1 MSAPARPRS
10 SLNRRPQFGNRPVP
24 PVPETL
30 ENTGLSPEALVDLVL
45 KSLYVQGARTGQ
57 QLTDTIR
64 IPFALIDDRLLDLQQ
79 RQFVEV
85 RGAKGHGR
93 GGYTFDL
100 TGKGRERA
108 REAMDSNQYVGPA
121 PVPLAKYREWV
132 ERQSIKGVSVSREG
146 IEVGFSHLVLDPKFL
161 DQLGPAINSAKSMF
175 LYGDSGNGKT
185 NLAESIARMMGGD
198 LVVPYAVDVDGHV
211 MVLYDPVHHRALPEG
226 RVNGNQ
232 SDEDW
237 LEPVHVYDRR
247 FARVQRPV
255 VFTGGE
261 LTLDQ
266 LDLQYDS
273 HSKVYQA
280 PFQVKANGGVLIIDD
295 FGRQRVRPRDLLNR
309 WIVPLEK
316 RMDYLTL
323 HTGHKFPVPFDS
335 LLIFATNLDPLD
347 LVDEAFL
354 RRIHYKIFVPSPT
367 KEEYQKIF
375 RRICVSRQIAYRNE
389 AVDWIYENFYGRLGI
404 PPRSCHPRDVVDH
417 LCDYARFVDSEPV
430 LAEHLLQGAC
440 ASYFL
445 DMPDGGGEIGAG
457 AVAADAN
464 ADEPP
469 ETGFEDLATALAR
482 APLEPAAEPP
492 RASAEPSA
500 EPSATTVGGPAES
513 TGP

>member
-10 SLNRRPQFGNRPVP
+10 SLNRRAQFGTRPVP
-24 PVPETL
+24 PVPDAIED
-30 ENTGLSPEALVDLVL
+30 TGLSAEALADLVL
-45 KSLYVQGARTGQ
+45 KTLYVQGARTGQ
-57 QLTDTIR
+57 QLTDSIR
-64 IPFALIDDRLLDLQQ
+64 LPFALIDDRLLDLQQ

-108 REAMDSNQYVGPA
+108 REAMDSNHYVGPA
-121 PVPLAKYREWV
+121 PVPLANYREWV
-132 ERQSIKGVSVSREG
+132 EKQSIKGVSVSREG
-146 IEVGFSHLVLDPKFL
+146 IEIGFSHLVLDPKFL

-198 LVVPYAVDVDGHV
+198 LFVPYAVDIDGHV
-211 MVLYDPVHHRALPEG
+211 MVVHDPVHHRDLPEG
-226 RVNGNQ
+226 RVNGNAG
-232 SDEDW
+232 EEW

-247 FARVQRPV
+247 FARVMRPV

-367 KEEYQKIF
+367 KEEYQRIF
-375 RRICVSRQIAYRNE
+375 RRICVSRQISYRHE
-389 AVDWIYENFYGRLGI
+389 AVDWIYENFYARLGI
-404 PPRSCHPRDVVDH
+404 QPRSCHPRDVVDH
-417 LCDYARFVDSEPV
+417 LCDYARFVDTEPV

-445 DMPDGGGEIGAG
+445 DMPDGGGEEGATV
-457 AVAADAN
+457 VAADAN
-464 ADEPP
+464 AEEQG
-469 ETGFEDLATALAR
+469 ETGTEDLASALAR
-482 APLEPAAEPP
+482 ATAEAGGDAAEV
-492 RASAEPSA
+492 SAGGTVEP
-500 EPSATTVGGPAES
+500 
-513 TGP
+513 

>member
-10 SLNRRPQFGNRPVP
+10 SLNRRPQFAGRPVP
-24 PVPETL
+24 VVPETL
-30 ENTGLSPEALVDLVL
+30 ADTGLSPEALVDLIL
-45 KSLYVQGARTGQ
+45 KTLYVQGARTGQ
-57 QLTDTIR
+57 QLTDSIR

-85 RGAKGHGR
+85 RGSRGHGR

-100 TGKGRERA
+100 AGKGRERA

-121 PVPLAKYREWV
+121 PVPLTKYREWV
-132 ERQSIKGVSVSREG
+132 ETQSIKGVSVSREG
-146 IEVGFSHLVLDPKFL
+146 IEVGFSHLVLDPRFL
-161 DQLGPAINSAKSMF
+161 EQLGPAINSAKSMF

-198 LVVPYAVDVDGHV
+198 LFVPYAVDVDGHV
-211 MVLYDPVHHRALPEG
+211 MVVYDPVHHRLLPDG
-226 RVNGNQ
+226 RINGRGP
-232 SDEDW
+232 EDW
-237 LEPVHVYDRR
+237 LEPVHAYDRR

-316 RMDYLTL
+316 RMDFLTL

-367 KEEYQKIF
+367 KEHYSKIF
-375 RRICVSRQIAYRNE
+375 RRVCVSRQIAYRAE
-389 AVDWIYENFYGRLGI
+389 AVDWIYEHFYGRMGI
-404 PPRSCHPRDVVDH
+404 HPRSCHPRDVVDH
-417 LCDYARFVDSEPV
+417 LCDFARFVDAEPV
-430 LAEHLLQGAC
+430 LSEALLQGAC
-440 ASYFL
+440 SSYFL
-445 DMPDGGGEIGAG
+445 DMPDSGGEQGAG
-457 AVAADAN
+457 VVAADAN
-464 ADEPP
+464 ADEHP
-469 ETGFEDLATALAR
+469 EPGLEDLASALAR
-482 APLEPAAEPP
+482 APADTTPEPAEPTAEP
-492 RASAEPSA
+492 
-500 EPSATTVGGPAES
+500 
-513 TGP
+513 